1 MICSKDLAHFLI
13 FGLLILSF
21 FSCSD
26 GDPFNDPVID
36 QELGDI
42 EGLHAVEFP
51 TPSNG
56 TWTYLNPENNRKFT
70 LRIED
75 TRFVD
80 GFVYRKLNSSE
91 MRLFKIPLDPLEDK
105 ISDMQGREI
114 DDLEGVIQTLYNVQ
128 EQIAEGERKG
138 VSDEELESLKSEQK
152 TLRTIIDKEFQKN
165 EFGLLTS
172 RTTMEF
178 TVQKKDDEWRIFE
191 NFQQPFIIRKEDDQL
206 IVSTRETFDHLA
218 TNGLVFRWKGKYFPA
233 SIPIKSRYFFKS
245 IRDYQEAALD
255 VYLTLLGEV
264 PILHQSYFIPQKMW
278 DFPLTVGKEWVVF
291 EKVSVPTIKVIR
303 RVVAEDVTVDVSA
316 GSFQTFLVEEVVVG
330 VEGVGQPDGTEE
342 NGEEGKNEVKTD
354 PSKPY
359 IPPAHYWVAKNVGVV
374 KYDYPKYIPVGSK
387 PKIHTFELTD
397 YNLPGY

>member
-1 MICSKDLAHFLI
+1 MLKYLI
-13 FGLLILSF
+13 HVLVLGLLILSF
-21 FSCSD
+21 SSCSD
-26 GDPFNDPVID
+26 GDPFDDPVID
-36 QELGDI
+36 QELGDV

-80 GFVYRKLNSSE
+80 GLVYRKLNSSE
-91 MRLFKIPLDPLEDK
+91 MRLFKIPLDPLKDK
-105 ISDMQGREI
+105 IPDIQGQKI
-114 DDLEGVIQTLYNVQ
+114 SNLEDVIQALYKVQ
-128 EQIAEGERKG
+128 EKIVEGERKG
-138 VSDEELESLKSEQK
+138 VSEEELEPLKVDQK
-152 TLRTIIDKEFQKN
+152 KLRSVIDKDFQKN
-165 EFGLLTS
+165 EFGLLTN
-172 RTTMEF
+172 RATIEF

-206 IVSTRETFDHLA
+206 VVFTRETFDHLA
-218 TNGLVFRWKGKYFPA
+218 TNGLVFRWKGVYFPA

-278 DFPLTVGKEWVVF
+278 DFPLTVGKEWIVF
-291 EKVSVPTIKVIR
+291 EKVSVPTTLVIR
-303 RVVAEDVTVDVSA
+303 RVVAEDVAVDVPA
-316 GSFQTFLVEEVVVG
+316 GSFQTFLVEEVIVG
-330 VEGVGQPDGTEE
+330 IEDVGLPNEAENNEEG
-342 NGEEGKNEVKTD
+342 GKNEVKTD
-354 PSKPY
+354 SGKPY
-359 IPPAHYWVAKNVGVV
+359 IPPAHYWVAKNIGVV

>member
-1 MICSKDLAHFLI
+1 MLKDLTHFLI

-42 EGLHAVEFP
+42 KGLHAVEFP

-56 TWTYLNPENNRKFT
+56 TWTYLNPKNNRKFT

-105 ISDMQGREI
+105 ISDMQGQEI

-218 TNGLVFRWKGKYFPA
+218 TNGLVFRWKGVYFPA

-264 PILHQSYFIPQKMW
+264 PILHQSYFISQKMW

-330 VEGVGQPDGTEE
+330 VEGVGQPDETEE

>member
-1 MICSKDLAHFLI
+1 MIYSKDLAHFLI

-330 VEGVGQPDGTEE
+330 VEGVGQPDETEE
-342 NGEEGKNEVKTD
+342 NGEEGKNEVKAD

>member
-1 MICSKDLAHFLI
+1 MLKDLTHFLI

-218 TNGLVFRWKGKYFPA
+218 TNGLVFRWKGVYFPA

-330 VEGVGQPDGTEE
+330 VEGVGQPDETEE
-342 NGEEGKNEVKTD
+342 NGEEGKNKVKTD

>member
-1 MICSKDLAHFLI
+1 MLKDLTHFLI

-42 EGLHAVEFP
+42 KGLHAVEFP

-56 TWTYLNPENNRKFT
+56 TWTYLNPKNNRKFT

-218 TNGLVFRWKGKYFPA
+218 TNGLVFRWKGVYFPA

-264 PILHQSYFIPQKMW
+264 PILHQSYFISQKMW

>member
-218 TNGLVFRWKGKYFPA
+218 TNGLVFRWKGVYFPA

-330 VEGVGQPDGTEE
+330 VEGVGQPDETEE
-342 NGEEGKNEVKTD
+342 NGEEGKNKVKTD

>member
-1 MICSKDLAHFLI
+1 MLKDLTHFLI

-42 EGLHAVEFP
+42 KGLHAVEFP

-56 TWTYLNPENNRKFT
+56 TWTYLNPKNNRKFT

-105 ISDMQGREI
+105 ISDMQGQEI

-218 TNGLVFRWKGKYFPA
+218 TNGLVFRWKGVYFPA

-264 PILHQSYFIPQKMW
+264 PILHQSYFISQKMW

>member
-105 ISDMQGREI
+105 ISGREI

-330 VEGVGQPDGTEE
+330 VEGVGQPDETEE

>member
-21 FSCSD
+21 FSCGD

-178 TVQKKDDEWRIFE
+178 TVQKKDDKWRIFE

>member
-330 VEGVGQPDGTEE
+330 IEDVGLPDEVENNEE
-342 NGEEGKNEVKTD
+342 EVKTD
-354 PSKPY
+354 SGKPY
-359 IPPAHYWVAKNVGVV
+359 IPPAHYWVAKNIGVV

>member
-1 MICSKDLAHFLI
+1 M
-13 FGLLILSF
+13 LILSF

-330 VEGVGQPDGTEE
+330 VEGVGQPDETEE

>member
-1 MICSKDLAHFLI
+1 
-13 FGLLILSF
+13 
-21 FSCSD
+21 
-26 GDPFNDPVID
+26 
-36 QELGDI
+36 
-42 EGLHAVEFP
+42 
-51 TPSNG
+51 
-56 TWTYLNPENNRKFT
+56 
-70 LRIED
+70 
-75 TRFVD
+75 
-80 GFVYRKLNSSE
+80 

>member
-1 MICSKDLAHFLI
+1 MLKDLTHFLI

-42 EGLHAVEFP
+42 KGLHAVEFP

-56 TWTYLNPENNRKFT
+56 TWTYLNPKNNRKFT

-330 VEGVGQPDGTEE
+330 VEGVGQPDETEE

>member
-1 MICSKDLAHFLI
+1 MRKYLI
-13 FGLLILSF
+13 HVLVLGLLILSF
-21 FSCSD
+21 FGCSD
-26 GDPFNDPVID
+26 GDPFDDPVID
-36 QELGDI
+36 QELGDV

-70 LRIED
+70 LQIED

-80 GFVYRKLNSSE
+80 GLVYRKLNSSE
-91 MRLFKIPLDPLEDK
+91 MRLFKIPLDPLKDK
-105 ISDMQGREI
+105 MPDIQGQEISD
-114 DDLEGVIQTLYNVQ
+114 LEDVIQTLYKVQ
-128 EQIAEGERKG
+128 EQIAGGERKG
-138 VSDEELESLKSEQK
+138 VSDEELGPLKVDQK
-152 TLRTIIDKEFQKN
+152 KLRSVIDKDFQKN
-165 EFGLLTS
+165 EFGLLTN
-172 RTTMEF
+172 RATKEF

>member
-1 MICSKDLAHFLI
+1 MLKDLTHFLI

-42 EGLHAVEFP
+42 KGLHAVEFP

-56 TWTYLNPENNRKFT
+56 TWTYLNPKNNRKFT

-264 PILHQSYFIPQKMW
+264 PILHQSYFISQKMW

-330 VEGVGQPDGTEE
+330 VEGVGQPDETEE

>member
-1 MICSKDLAHFLI
+1 MLKDLTHFLI

-330 VEGVGQPDGTEE
+330 VEGVGQPDETEE

>member
-1 MICSKDLAHFLI
+1 MLKALTHFLI

-218 TNGLVFRWKGKYFPA
+218 TNGLVFRWKGVYFPA

-264 PILHQSYFIPQKMW
+264 PILHQSYFISQKMW

>member
-1 MICSKDLAHFLI
+1 M
-13 FGLLILSF
+13 ILSF

-42 EGLHAVEFP
+42 KGLHAVEFP

-56 TWTYLNPENNRKFT
+56 TWTYLNPKNNRKFT

-264 PILHQSYFIPQKMW
+264 PILHQSYFISQKMW